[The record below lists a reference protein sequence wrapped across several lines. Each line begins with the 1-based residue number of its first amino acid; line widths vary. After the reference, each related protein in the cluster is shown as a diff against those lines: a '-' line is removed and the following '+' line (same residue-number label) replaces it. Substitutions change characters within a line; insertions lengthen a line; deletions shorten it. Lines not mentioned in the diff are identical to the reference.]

1 MSERTQVVTVDDLI
15 ALNKWVLEY
24 GGGRHGIQHE
34 IGLRYAVGRPWFK
47 IGGIEMFPSPYEKGG
62 ILMENI
68 IQTTP
73 FKEGNKRTGFA
84 AGAALIHVL
93 TGWRV
98 LVSTDE
104 VVRVSKAVEN
114 KSLDLTAL
122 SEWFENHTSRAQ

>member
-1 MSERTQVVTVDDLI
+1 MSDRTQLVTVDDLI
-15 ALNKWVLEY
+15 TLNKRVLEY
-24 GGGRHGIQHE
+24 GGGRHEIQHE
-34 IGLRYAVGRPWFK
+34 IGLRYAVERPWFVF
-47 IGGIEMFPSPYEKGG
+47 GGIEMFPTPYNKGA
-62 ILMENI
+62 ILMANI

-73 FKEGNKRTGFA
+73 FREGNKRTGFA

-98 LVSTDE
+98 LVSADE

-122 SEWFENHTSRAQ
+122 SEWFENHTSRAP